1 MADSIFHKDFKAT
14 PWWWEW
20 WHPSNELSQDP
31 PLRTDVLVVG
41 AGGLGQLLYVE
52 LSLFH
57 YAQASTVIIAMLAL
71 SMAVDQASAWLRIK
85 MR

>member
-1 MADSIFHKDFKAT
+1 
-14 PWWWEW
+14 
-20 WHPSNELSQDP
+20 
-31 PLRTDVLVVG
+31 VG
-41 AGGLGQLLYVE
+41 AGWLGQLLYVE